1 MVTAQEIKAQEM
13 AFVKLEAD
21 EDYQMLIG
29 DIRSCVNNIKVT
41 QTNRIR
47 SANRLQQKAD
57 GTATKNA
64 SAVAKIIKT
73 SESFRKFATDLLK
86 KILGV
91 EDEFEKY
98 LKKIIK
104 KHPVY
109 SDWLSNV
116 TGVGPALAG
125 TILSEFRPERIYYVG
140 QMFSYSGIIGDTSRK
155 KGVKANYN
163 TFLKSRLLGVL
174 GDSFLKG
181 ESEYAI
187 YYYQYMC
194 RKLNMFLNG
203 DEEYRKANPLARMN
217 RQAVRWM
224 VQRFVKDYYVAW
236 RTIMGFPN
244 IKSYEEE
251 KLGMVHCGNEWTSF
265 ETYYKV
271 DKATMKKNRRVTLA
285 KLDEFHQK
293 VDELKI
299 ACGFAKNLAE
309 LRETNPFIK
318 KHPELGAETWTY
330 AEMRKW
336 KEDHGEGRGRKGKKS
351 DEYDE

>member
-140 QMFSYSGIIGDTSRK
+140 QMFSYSGIIGDTPRK

-163 TFLKSRLLGVL
+163 TFLKSLLLGVL
-174 GDSFLKG
+174 VDSFLKG
-181 ESEYAI
+181 ES
-187 YYYQYMC
+187 
-194 RKLNMFLNG
+194 
-203 DEEYRKANPLARMN
+203 
-217 RQAVRWM
+217 
-224 VQRFVKDYYVAW
+224 
-236 RTIMGFPN
+236 
-244 IKSYEEE
+244 
-251 KLGMVHCGNEWTSF
+251 
-265 ETYYKV
+265 
-271 DKATMKKNRRVTLA
+271 
-285 KLDEFHQK
+285 
-293 VDELKI
+293 
-299 ACGFAKNLAE
+299 
-309 LRETNPFIK
+309 
-318 KHPELGAETWTY
+318 
-330 AEMRKW
+330 
-336 KEDHGEGRGRKGKKS
+336 
-351 DEYDE
+351 